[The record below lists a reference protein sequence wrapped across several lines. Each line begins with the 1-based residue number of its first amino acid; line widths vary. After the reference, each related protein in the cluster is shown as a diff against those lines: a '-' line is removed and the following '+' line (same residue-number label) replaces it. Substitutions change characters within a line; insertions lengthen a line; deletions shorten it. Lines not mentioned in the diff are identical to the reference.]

1 MHFPHPVRDLSTVVH
16 GDDFASLG
24 TEPNL
29 IWLTQQLQ
37 NRFLIKNRGI
47 LGPDKHDI
55 KEIRLLNRI
64 IAWESDHIRFE
75 ADQRHGEILCEMF
88 GVAGSKGA
96 ITPGS
101 NDFKSEPEDES
112 LDEKLDS
119 ASATAYRAGA
129 ARCNFLGLDRP
140 DVQYAAKE
148 VSRGMASPT
157 IGDVIKLKRLAK

>member
-1 MHFPHPVRDLSTVVH
+1 M
-16 GDDFASLG
+16 
-24 TEPNL
+24 N
-29 IWLTQQLQ
+29 I
-37 NRFLIKNRGI
+37 
-47 LGPDKHDI
+47 
-55 KEIRLLNRI
+55 I

-75 ADQRHGEILCEMF
+75 ADQRLRDILCEMF

-101 NDFKSEPEDES
+101 NEFKVEPEDES
-112 LDEKLDS
+112 LDENLDGS
-119 ASATAYRAGA
+119 MATAYRAGA

-157 IGDVIKLKRLAK
+157 VGDVIKLKTFSHIFSHIS